1 MLESLFS
8 KVAGLKALVAAF
20 ESQNTNRAKKKKK
33 KNSKV
38 FKYKKTKKKKK
49 KKKRA
54 ANVVQVLKLTSTK
67 AYSKDDVTGRFLKD
81 TPSIFAKPICEIFQ

>member
-20 ESQNTNRAKKKKK
+20 ESQNTKRE
-33 KNSKV
+33 
-38 FKYKKTKKKKK
+38 KK

-81 TPSIFAKPICEIFQ
+81 TPSILAKPICEIFQ

>member
-8 KVAGLKALVAAF
+8 KVAGLRLWWLLLNLKILI
-20 ESQNTNRAKKKKK
+20 EQ
-33 KNSKV
+33 
-38 FKYKKTKKKKK
+38 K

-81 TPSIFAKPICEIFQ
+81 TPSILAKPICEIFQ

>member
-20 ESQNTNRAKKKKK
+20 ESQ
-33 KNSKV
+33 
-38 FKYKKTKKKKK
+38 KTKREKK

-81 TPSIFAKPICEIFQ
+81 TPSILAKPICEIFQ

>member
-1 MLESLFS
+1 MN
-8 KVAGLKALVAAF
+8 LKILI
-20 ESQNTNRAKKKKK
+20 EQ
-33 KNSKV
+33 
-38 FKYKKTKKKKK
+38 K

-81 TPSIFAKPICEIFQ
+81 TPSILAKPICEIFQ

>member
-20 ESQNTNRAKKKKK
+20 ESQNTNRA
-33 KNSKV
+33 
-38 FKYKKTKKKKK
+38 

-81 TPSIFAKPICEIFQ
+81 TPSILAKPICEIFQ

>member
-20 ESQNTNRAKKKKK
+20 ESQNTNRA
-33 KNSKV
+33 
-38 FKYKKTKKKKK
+38 K

-81 TPSIFAKPICEIFQ
+81 TPSILAKPICEIFQ

>member
-33 KNSKV
+33 
-38 FKYKKTKKKKK
+38 
-49 KKKRA
+49 RA

-67 AYSKDDVTGRFLKD
+67 VYSKDDVTGRFLKD
-81 TPSIFAKPICEIFQ
+81 TPSILAKPICEIFQ